1 MLMEHLALEWYIE
14 CTGGLQL
21 RVGLGES
28 GSESKEA
35 WRFVRR
41 GCYGFWRC
49 LVIEYAG
56 SRPFRGRTPVYRAG
70 HVGPPRGHR
79 GLESSVP
86 GWQLDMNGNS
96 MKKNKRR
103 ARPLGSDE
111 DTMRPEYDFSK
122 AVRGVT
128 AARYAEGTN
137 VVLLDPDVAEIFPDT
152 RAVNEAL
159 RTIARLTRTTSRKPP
174 RKRTA

>member
-1 MLMEHLALEWYIE
+1 
-14 CTGGLQL
+14 
-21 RVGLGES
+21 VLG
-28 GSESKEA
+28 
-35 WRFVRR
+35 RQ
-41 GCYGFWRC
+41 
-49 LVIEYAG
+49 
-56 SRPFRGRTPVYRAG
+56 
-70 HVGPPRGHR
+70 
-79 GLESSVP
+79 P
-86 GWQLDMNGNS
+86 GMNGNN
-96 MKKNKRR
+96 MKKNKGRI
-103 ARPLGSDE
+103 RPLGSDE

-159 RTIARLTRTTSRKPP
+159 RTIARLPRTASRKRP

>member
-1 MLMEHLALEWYIE
+1 ML
-14 CTGGLQL
+14 
-21 RVGLGES
+21 
-28 GSESKEA
+28 
-35 WRFVRR
+35 
-41 GCYGFWRC
+41 
-49 LVIEYAG
+49 
-56 SRPFRGRTPVYRAG
+56 
-70 HVGPPRGHR
+70 
-79 GLESSVP
+79 
-86 GWQLDMNGNS
+86 GWQLEMNEDN
-96 MKKNKRR
+96 MKKSKKK

-128 AARYAEGTN
+128 ATRYAEGTN

-159 RTIARLTRTTSRKPP
+159 RTIARVTRRTLRQRG

>member
-1 MLMEHLALEWYIE
+1 VLD
-14 CTGGLQL
+14 
-21 RVGLGES
+21 
-28 GSESKEA
+28 
-35 WRFVRR
+35 
-41 GCYGFWRC
+41 
-49 LVIEYAG
+49 
-56 SRPFRGRTPVYRAG
+56 
-70 HVGPPRGHR
+70 
-79 GLESSVP
+79 
-86 GWQLDMNGNS
+86 WQLEMNRNN
-96 MKKNKRR
+96 MKKSKGK

-122 AVRGVT
+122 ADRGVT

-159 RTIARLTRTTSRKPP
+159 RTIARLTRKTLRQRP

>member
-1 MLMEHLALEWYIE
+1 
-14 CTGGLQL
+14 
-21 RVGLGES
+21 
-28 GSESKEA
+28 
-35 WRFVRR
+35 
-41 GCYGFWRC
+41 
-49 LVIEYAG
+49 
-56 SRPFRGRTPVYRAG
+56 
-70 HVGPPRGHR
+70 
-79 GLESSVP
+79 
-86 GWQLDMNGNS
+86 
-96 MKKNKRR
+96 MKKNRGK
-103 ARPLGSDE
+103 ARSLGSDE

-159 RTIARLTRTTSRKPP
+159 RTIARLPRTALRKRP

>member
-1 MLMEHLALEWYIE
+1 MPLGYNFEWDPDKEEANLSKHGVSFAEAATAFGDPLSMNMPDPDHSEGEQRFI
-14 CTGGLQL
+14 
-21 RVGLGES
+21 VLG
-28 GSESKEA
+28 
-35 WRFVRR
+35 WR
-41 GCYGFWRC
+41 
-49 LVIEYAG
+49 
-56 SRPFRGRTPVYRAG
+56 
-70 HVGPPRGHR
+70 
-79 GLESSVP
+79 
-86 GWQLDMNGNS
+86 LDMNGNN
-96 MKKNKRR
+96 MKKNKGK

-137 VVLLDPDVAEIFPDT
+137 VVLLDPDVAEIFPNA

-159 RTIARLTRTTSRKPP
+159 RTIARLTRTASGHRP